1 MSNVEAPVDKHGF
14 TLRTEISDEEC
25 IRRCLENAPC
35 GIDPK
40 QVKRI
45 LEQLDES
52 WELCY
57 AGDVTSPQYALH
69 WD

>member
-1 MSNVEAPVDKHGF
+1 MSNVEAPVEKPVDKHGF

-52 WELCY
+52 
-57 AGDVTSPQYALH
+57 
-69 WD
+69 